1 MREREREG
9 ERERER
15 GLSRG
20 RRRRTRTTKKPALFS
35 FPLSLYFS
43 RLDLVQLRQ
52 PLQDHPLARLRHF
65 SPGNK
70 LVQDQVHAVEVEH
83 EVELADVAKIVVE
96 DFDEE
101 VHGLEQRELVVGG
114 VAGEGEVEAR
124 VSAVDDLEGLVLL
137 VEGLSFVFLSFFWG
151 GEEDVVSFFFV
162 SVVVVLLSF
171 SSYLSSHFDHVGELR
186 VAPRGEPVHVVL
198 EGALGGVVERD
209 VVLGEAGLFF
219 FELMSFFF

>member
-1 MREREREG
+1 
-9 ERERER
+9 
-15 GLSRG
+15 
-20 RRRRTRTTKKPALFS
+20 
-35 FPLSLYFS
+35 
-43 RLDLVQLRQ
+43 
-52 PLQDHPLARLRHF
+52 
-65 SPGNK
+65 
-70 LVQDQVHAVEVEH
+70 VEVEH

-151 GEEDVVSFFFV
+151 GEEEVVSFFFV

-171 SSYLSSHFDHVGELR
+171 SSYLSSHLDHVGELR

-219 FELMSFFF
+219 FELMSFFLRKRLRKEKEAHRR